1 MRAFFLL
8 ESGVGVSRSGHELV
22 AWPRRFGLWMD
33 ADMKRFS
40 ALLQGSLLVLG
51 FTGACSSVGD
61 AKEPALP
68 EGCDALV
75 EPGAEAFTE
84 LLGALM
90 DAQPGQTV
98 CMGEGT
104 FDFVDEL
111 SISGNG
117 VTLKGAGRDKT
128 ILDFSGQQ
136 DGANGVKISGDDVTI
151 TALTVQETPGDG
163 IRGDEVNNI
172 TYEDVAVKW
181 GAQASTDNGAYGFY
195 PVGCDGVTIRNS
207 LVVGARDA
215 GIYVGQSKNVLV
227 EDSEAYGNVAGVE
240 FENTTD
246 ATIRRTHAH
255 DNTAGILIFN
265 LPGLPVKNGQRTL
278 AYDNIVENNN
288 VPNFGEAGTVVALVP
303 PGIGFM
309 ILAADNNE
317 IRNNQISGNDSNGV
331 LIVEYTDML
340 FSTYDDPEFNI
351 FAEGNYVHG
360 NTFSGNGMKPDPLIL
375 TVTGGKNPSA
385 DMLLD
390 GCTDPALDNADGA
403 LSNCFTGN
411 GAATFLNFDLCGQA
425 GMMIEDIESVNCTH
439 TPLVGRT

>member
-1 MRAFFLL
+1 
-8 ESGVGVSRSGHELV
+8 
-22 AWPRRFGLWMD
+22 MD

-40 ALLQGSLLVLG
+40 ALIQGSLLVLG
-51 FTGACSSVGD
+51 FVGACSSAADGGT
-61 AKEPALP
+61 ENMLP

-75 EPGAEAFTE
+75 KPGADAYTE

-90 DAQPGQTV
+90 DAQAGQTV
-98 CMGEGT
+98 CMSEGQ

-111 SISGNG
+111 SISSNG

-128 ILDFSGQQ
+128 ILDFSGQTV
-136 DGANGVKISGDDVTI
+136 GANGVKISGDDVTI

-172 TYEDVAVKW
+172 VYDDVAVKW
-181 GAQASTDNGAYGFY
+181 SAQASTGNGAYGFY

-246 ATIRRTHAH
+246 ATVRRTHAH

-265 LPGLPVKNGQRTL
+265 LPGLPVKNGKRTL

-288 VPNFGEAGTVVALVP
+288 VPNFGEAGTTVSLVP

-309 ILAADNNE
+309 ILAADDNE
-317 IRNNQISGNDSNGV
+317 IRNNQISGNKSTGV
-331 LIVEYTDML
+331 VIVEYTDLL
-340 FSTYDDPEFNI
+340 FETYDDPEFNI
-351 FAEGNYVHG
+351 FAEGNYIHE
-360 NTFSGNGMKPDPLIL
+360 NTFTGNGTDPDALIL
-375 TVTGGKNPSA
+375 TVTGSKKPGV
-385 DMLLD
+385 DLLLD
-390 GCTDPALDNADGA
+390 GCTDPALDNADGH
-403 LSNCFTGN
+403 LSNCFDTNN
-411 GAATFLNFDLCGQA
+411 GATFLNMDLCGQA
-425 GMMIEDIESVNCTH
+425 MMMSEDIAGSTCMH
-439 TPLVGRT
+439 TPLEGRA